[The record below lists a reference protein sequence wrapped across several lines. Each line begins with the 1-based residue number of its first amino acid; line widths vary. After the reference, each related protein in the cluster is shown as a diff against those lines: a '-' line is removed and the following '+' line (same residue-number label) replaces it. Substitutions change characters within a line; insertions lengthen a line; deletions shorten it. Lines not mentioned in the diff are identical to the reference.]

1 MGHFSNALFILLS
14 SCRVFLGAFPAGSN
28 GEKDRT
34 PPKKNKKTKKQKKQ
48 KGKHG
53 KMEDDT
59 QKSRQR

>member
-1 MGHFSNALFILLS
+1 V
-14 SCRVFLGAFPAGSN
+14 SCVFGAFPAGSN

-34 PPKKNKKTKKQKKQ
+34 PPKKKKKTKKQKNKKKQ

>member
-1 MGHFSNALFILLS
+1 
-14 SCRVFLGAFPAGSN
+14 VFLGAFPAGSN

-34 PPKKNKKTKKQKKQ
+34 PQKQKQKTKKQ